1 MREAWKQIV
10 MAVILGVLLPRLIL
24 SGAEMVVS
32 VRQEQ
37 TQPPEPTRTEQ
48 TEDSAAEEPS
58 EPETVIPTVHISVLT
73 DTGAVTVMELEN
85 YVEGVVLAEMPAEF
99 EPEALKAQA
108 IVARTYALKR
118 KEQGDRHLY
127 GTICTDS
134 ACCQAFLSEEDYLK
148 LERGDRA
155 SIEKVSR
162 AVQSTAGQVLTY
174 GGALVEATYFSCSG
188 GRTEDAAAVWGTDV
202 PYLQAVDSPGEEGA
216 ALFYDRKYFTGRE
229 FAAKL
234 GKTLAGEPASWLG
247 KVTYTDGGGVNT
259 IYIGGIC
266 YSGKEL
272 RTLLGLNSTLFT
284 MTADKGGITVETR
297 GRGHR
302 VGMSQYGADAM
313 AVSGKTCEEILG
325 YYYHGTRI
333 DKITDLG

>member
-10 MAVILGVLLPRLIL
+10 MAVILGIILPRLIL
-24 SGAEMVVS
+24 SGVKLFVS
-32 VRQEQ
+32 GEPEQ
-37 TQPPEPTRTEQ
+37 TGTPEPTQTEQ
-48 TEDSAAEEPS
+48 TEDSDTEKPSVPEAEMS
-58 EPETVIPTVHISVLT
+58 AVYISVLT
-73 DTGAVTVMELEN
+73 NSGAVTVMELET
-85 YVEGVVLAEMPAEF
+85 YIKGVVLAEMPAEF

-118 KEQGDRHLY
+118 KEQGDRHLH

-134 ACCQAFLSEEDYLK
+134 SCCQAFLSEEDYLK
-148 LERGDRA
+148 QDRGDRA
-155 SIEKVSR
+155 SIEKVIR

-174 GGALVEATYFSCSG
+174 EGKLIEATYFSCSG

-216 ALFYDRKYFTGRE
+216 KVYYERKYFSGTE

-234 GKTLAGEPASWLG
+234 GKSLTGKPASWLG

-259 IYIGGIC
+259 IFIGGIC

-284 MTADKGGITVETR
+284 MTADSGGITVETR

-313 AVSGKTCEEILG
+313 AVDGKTCQEILS
-325 YYYHGTRI
+325 YYYQGTRI
-333 DKITDLG
+333 DKIADLG